1 MFQEKNGKLYYICD
15 GEIVCIEAWG
25 DSALRVRSTRNRKFT
40 EHDWALDIPRGQEA
54 HVQIFEDQDANGT
67 AYANMYMGEDKSYGE
82 ISNGKIKAVIN
93 ANGVVTFFKENGEI
107 LLKENWRRL
116 QDEISAPLN
125 IYGREYVPQEGENY
139 KISLRF
145 LANDQEKIYGM
156 GQYQQTQMNM
166 KGCMLELAQR
176 NSQVSVP
183 FYISS
188 LGYGFLWNNP
198 AVGSVFFGMNGTE
211 WRAES
216 TKQIDYLVIAGDTPA
231 EIEENYMDLT
241 GRAPMMP
248 EYGLG
253 FWQCKLRYR
262 TQEELLQV
270 ARRYYQEKIPVDVI
284 IADFFHWTQEGD
296 FRFDP
301 KYWPDVPAMCK
312 ELEEM
317 GMKLMVS
324 VWPTVDYRSENFAE
338 MKEKG
343 YLIQCEKGVR
353 ISMLCGGNEVF
364 FDATNPEARKFVW
377 DKIKKNYWDKG
388 AKLFWLDVAEPEYTT
403 YQFEN
408 YRYYLG
414 TNLEVGNSYPKFY
427 TQGFF
432 DGMTEEGDKQP
443 INLVRSAW
451 AGSAKYGALVWSGD
465 IVSNFECF
473 NRQVRAGLSMAI
485 AGIPWW
491 TTDIGGLHGARGD
504 DPAFRELFIRWF
516 AYGCFSPVMRLH
528 GNRNPQLDFEGEAIG
543 SGSANEIWSFG
554 EEVFKICK
562 KYIALRERMRPY
574 MRAQMR
580 LVHEK
585 GTPVMRPYFYDYP
598 EDKKAWEIEDSYLF
612 GTDFLVAPVLEAGA
626 KEREVYLPKGEVWI
640 DVWTGEE
647 RNGGETITVATPLEQ
662 IPVFAKKG
670 SKYLEIF
677 DNFS

>member
-1 MFQEKNGKLYYICD
+1 
-15 GEIVCIEAWG
+15 
-25 DSALRVRSTRNRKFT
+25 
-40 EHDWALDIPRGQEA
+40 
-54 HVQIFEDQDANGT
+54 
-67 AYANMYMGEDKSYGE
+67 
-82 ISNGKIKAVIN
+82 
-93 ANGVVTFFKENGEI
+93 
-107 LLKENWRRL
+107 
-116 QDEISAPLN
+116 
-125 IYGREYVPQEGENY
+125 
-139 KISLRF
+139 
-145 LANDQEKIYGM
+145 
-156 GQYQQTQMNM
+156 GQYQQRQMNM

-183 FYISS
+183 FYLSS

-198 AVGSVFFGMNGTE
+198 AIGSVVFGMNGTE

-231 EIEENYMDLT
+231 QIEEIYMELT
-241 GRAPMMP
+241 GRVPMMP

-270 ARRYYQEKIPVDVI
+270 ARRYYEEKIPVDVI

-296 FRFDP
+296 FKFDP
-301 KYWPDVPAMCK
+301 TYWPDVPGMCR
-312 ELEEM
+312 ELESM

-324 VWPTVDYRSENFAE
+324 VWPTVDYRSENFKE

-364 FDATNPEARKFVW
+364 FDATNPEARKYVW
-377 DKIKKNYWDKG
+377 KKMKEHYWDQG
-388 AKLFWLDVAEPEYTT
+388 ARLFWLDVAEPEYTT

-414 TNLEVGNSYPKFY
+414 TNLEIGNSYPKFY

-432 DGMTEEGDKQP
+432 EGMMEEGDRQP
-443 INLVRSAW
+443 VNLVRSAW
-451 AGSAKYGALVWSGD
+451 AGSARYGALVWSGD

-473 NRQVRAGLSMAI
+473 YRQVRAGLSMAI

-491 TTDIGGLHGARGD
+491 TTDIGGFHGARGD
-504 DPAFRELFIRWF
+504 DPVFRELFVRWF

-528 GNRNPQLDFEGEAIG
+528 GNRNPQMDFEGDAIG
-543 SGSANEIWSFG
+543 SGSPNEIWSFG
-554 EEVFKICK
+554 EEIFEICK
-562 KYIALRERMRPY
+562 NYIALRERMRPY
-574 MRAQMR
+574 MREQMK
-580 LVHEK
+580 LAHEK

-598 EDKKAWEIEDSYLF
+598 EDKKAWEIEDAYVF
-612 GTDFLVAPVLEAGA
+612 GGDFIVAPVLEQGA
-626 KEREVYLPKGEVWI
+626 VEREVYLPKGTVWI
-640 DVWTGEE
+640 NVWTKEKTE
-647 RNGGETITVATPLEQ
+647 GGQTVKAAAPLEI
-662 IPVFAKKG
+662 IPVFAKED
-670 SKYLEIF
+670 SNFMQIF